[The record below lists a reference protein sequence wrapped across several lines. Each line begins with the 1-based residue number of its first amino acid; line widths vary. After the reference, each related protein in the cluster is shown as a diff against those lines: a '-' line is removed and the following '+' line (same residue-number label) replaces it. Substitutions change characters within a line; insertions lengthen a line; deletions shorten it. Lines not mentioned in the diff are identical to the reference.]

1 MRTYYGEFPSLKF
14 TKTGAQIREKVLK
27 MRDEVSAKIRE
38 REARIMDAATEA
50 NMSSAADVLLNLRA
64 IAEGSSNAGDVN
76 MNVGIAAKVRGEID
90 ALTKDRKEAEQ
101 LRLVFDNLDESGTF
115 DLNFQELT
123 YFGF

>member
-76 MNVGIAAKVRGEID
+76 MNVGIAAKVRSEID